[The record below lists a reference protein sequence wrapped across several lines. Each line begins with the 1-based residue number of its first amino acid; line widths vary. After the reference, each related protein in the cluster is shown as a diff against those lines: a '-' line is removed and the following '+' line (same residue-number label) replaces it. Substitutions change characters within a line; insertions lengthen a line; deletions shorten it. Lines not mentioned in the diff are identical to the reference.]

1 MSEKGSKDLRWEQ
14 MKEKYW
20 KKERK
25 RKIYK
30 SDITQSC
37 FYLVIFV
44 CYLISLSPI
53 LLEH

>member
-30 SDITQSC
+30 SDITSK
-37 FYLVIFV
+37 
-44 CYLISLSPI
+44 
-53 LLEH
+53 LLLFGYICLLPD